1 MRNSLQRDPSF
12 LLWAPKS
19 LQNDQK
25 WPKMA
30 PKGPHQYSMA
40 KHCPTVSDFGP
51 FRPLWAQKN
60 GETGSKM
67 TQTGPNPL
75 ALLGDHKSQGQF
87 IGSTFS
93 TFSHLFINRRNDLS
107 QKLLGKNSHHTT
119 EELYSFWLYHSA
131 FSICELSQKDPTHRS
146 SDTSFRHL

>member
-1 MRNSLQRDPSF
+1 M
-12 LLWAPKS
+12 APKRPS
-19 LQNDQK
+19 SVQYGNTLSHCTRFGPIQVIFHSKIGEKQSPKRPQLLALGPKITPK

-107 QKLLGKNSHHTT
+107 QKLLGKNSHQRAG
-119 EELYSFWLYHSA
+119 LYSF
-131 FSICELSQKDPTHRS
+131 
-146 SDTSFRHL
+146 